1 VGELF
6 DLGIFGKK
14 VVDGLVHIAIMLYIF
29 GEGFVVTEKLGKNII
44 GLWTHRVS
52 ACVP

>member
-1 VGELF
+1 MWGEYLSPPRQQ
-6 DLGIFGKK
+6 GI
-14 VVDGLVHIAIMLYIF
+14 LLYIF

-44 GLWTHRVS
+44 GLWSHRVS